1 MVYEYPNGDLLV
13 PRRAD
18 QDGVLADGME
28 RITSEHED
36 YGAYREAIA
45 RGAESVNATGDRA
58 TGQERFDAMTPAEQ
72 DEQFGPE
79 KAEALRDGTIS
90 LADLVDHSPLDT
102 AEDFITEKPLNAA
115 L

>member
-1 MVYEYPNGDLLV
+1 MAGGRRRSTAGPSGPAPSISQRMNDYKVSRTYKTPSTEVIEPAYP
-13 PRRAD
+13 R
-18 QDGVLADGME
+18 Q
-28 RITSEHED
+28 
-36 YGAYREAIA
+36 
-45 RGAESVNATGDRA
+45 

-90 LADLVDHSPLDT
+90 LADLVDHSELAT
-102 AEDFITEKPLNAA
+102 AQDFITEKPLNAA

>member
-1 MVYEYPNGDLLV
+1 MSIGERMNDFGGTVRDATP
-13 PRRAD
+13 
-18 QDGVLADGME
+18 QDG
-28 RITSEHED
+28 
-36 YGAYREAIA
+36 YRQ
-45 RGAESVNATGDRA
+45 

-90 LADLVDHSPLDT
+90 LADLVDHSELAT
-102 AEDFITEKPLNAA
+102 AQDFITEKPLNAA

>member
-1 MVYEYPNGDLLV
+1 MT
-13 PRRAD
+13 D
-18 QDGVLADGME
+18 QRDRQNDFVVEVRDARPDEITE
-28 RITSEHED
+28 RQ
-36 YGAYREAIA
+36 
-45 RGAESVNATGDRA
+45 

-90 LADLVDHSPLDT
+90 LADLVDHSPQAT

-115 L
+115 T